1 MPTIT
6 PENIYDIYVFKL
18 IKRALKKEYP
28 WIKDVFI
35 KQQDLD
41 KYGTI
46 FLNFDFDPEEFAQAY
61 DIEVNSFFDEFIQ
74 NGKYLDLSFPN
85 LIGDMVYEE
94 WKDIRDDIRRL
105 IETVSK
111 NPTIPDE
118 FKIRGRGIDLG
129 SWHFN
134 RNNGEPSLSL

>member
-1 MPTIT
+1 MSRTT
-6 PENIYDIYVFKL
+6 PENIYDVYVFKL

-28 WIKDVFI
+28 WIKDVFVR
-35 KQQDLD
+35 QQDLD
-41 KYGTI
+41 KYSTI
-46 FLNFDFDPEEFAQAY
+46 FLNFDFDPKEFAQAY
-61 DIEVNSFFDEFIQ
+61 DIEINSFIDELIQ
-74 NGKYLDLSFPN
+74 EGKYLDLSFPN

-94 WKDIRDDIRRL
+94 WRDIRDDIRRL

-118 FKIRGRGIDLG
+118 FKLRRGIDIG

-134 RNNGEPSLSL
+134 RNDGGPSLTL